1 MAAQNDDSLLFVVE
15 WYDPMPQL
23 KRKYLLKFFT
33 DQRMVEMI
41 DVKTK
46 KIFLK
51 KSPCPSDISKE
62 DFYIGGKV
70 LMYSRE
76 LDIIDYGDLKTKD
89 KLQFQ
94 TQQCMIILPASSYR
108 NWGIIVHE
116 LTQKFNLSK
125 LKTVF
130 LSSGIADTVCKLLEI
145 SPRKSSLFSEGVC
158 LAIVVNS
165 EDGFNKLNEWANG
178 IRAQFKD
185 SDSINVTSNGIQ
197 TSDLFDLLFDNQ
209 KVPTTA
215 TLDNCTC
222 CIVKPHAVK
231 AKQLGSILDLVISQG
246 YEVSCLRSL
255 QFDRAQAEEFLE
267 VYKGVVPE
275 YADQVLQL
283 SSGISVAMEIRAQG
297 AVETFRQTA
306 GPWDVELAK
315 ELRPDTIR
323 GKFGLDRVRSAVHCT
338 DLASDGVLECE
349 YCFRLL

>member
-1 MAAQNDDSLLFVVE
+1 MAAQNDDSLLFIVE
-15 WYDPMPQL
+15 WFDPMPQL
-23 KRKYLLKFFT
+23 KRKYLLKFFA
-33 DQRMVEMI
+33 DQKMVEMI
-41 DVKTK
+41 DIKTK

-51 KSPCPSDISKE
+51 KSPCPSDISRD

-94 TQQCMIILPASSYR
+94 TQQCIAILPASSYR
-108 NWGIIVHE
+108 NWGVIVHE
-116 LTQKFNLSK
+116 LSQKFNISK

-130 LSSGIADTVCKLLEI
+130 LSSATADTICKLLET
-145 SPRKSSLFSEGVC
+145 SPRKSSLFSEGVS
-158 LAIVVNS
+158 LVMVLNS
-165 EDGFNKLNEWANG
+165 EDGFNRLDELAKDV
-178 IRAQFKD
+178 RSQFKD
-185 SDSINVTSNGIQ
+185 GDSIYVTSNGIQ
-197 TSDLFDLLFDNQ
+197 TSDVFDLLFDNQ
-209 KVPTTA
+209 KNPMTA

-231 AKQLGSILDLVISQG
+231 AKQLGNILDLVISQG
-246 YEVSCLRSL
+246 YEISCLRSL

-283 SSGISVAMEIRAQG
+283 SAGISVAMEIRAQG

-306 GPWDVELAK
+306 GPWDVELAR

-323 GKFGLDRVRSAVHCT
+323 GKFGLDRVRNAVHCT
-338 DLASDGVLECE
+338 DLASDGVQECE
-349 YCFRLL
+349 YCFRLM